1 MTGTGFKSR
10 DLSIEDFNRRGNRE
24 DGAQVV
30 ASLDASLSVVRDL
43 MYERMHADVERVL
56 GKDSML
62 IPLSELETQQ
72 QAETA
77 IELFQIAE
85 SACIVRDA
93 GYVGAGAQWYA
104 NWLAQMRLGQGAV
117 EPDNARQLAAYLA
130 MTDNDRRL
138 AFSDVLFKV
147 LPESRQAPLVLFR
160 LAPLA
165 ARIATADAFG
175 DRKRATKIRKMQKT
189 LLPGISDCREC
200 HGDILD
206 GGEVCEVCGNPLWSF
221 EWLTTTD

>member
-1 MTGTGFKSR
+1 MTGTSFKSR
-10 DLSIEDFNRRGNRE
+10 DSSIEDFNRRGNRQ
-24 DGAQVV
+24 DGEQVA
-30 ASLDASLSVVRDL
+30 ASLDAGLSVVRDL
-43 MYERMHADVERVL
+43 MYERMHADVERVV

-93 GYVGAGAQWYA
+93 DYAGAGDEWYA
-104 NWLAQMRLGQGAV
+104 NWLAQMRLRQRAG

-130 MTDNDRRL
+130 MHDNDRRL

-165 ARIATADAFG
+165 TRIATADAFG
-175 DRKRATKIRKMQKT
+175 DRKRATEIRKTQKT

-206 GGEVCEVCGNPLWSF
+206 SGEICDVCGNPLWNF
-221 EWLTTTD
+221 EWLTTAD